1 MNPIPLPWLE
11 IAVATP
17 LALALP
23 VSLIRD
29 RLLAL
34 RVCTITCAAAFG
46 ATFAAWF
53 THYVGLNGGDGPIF
67 RIDELT
73 APLLPVIA
81 LLHFLMAMTTSTWK
95 AESFGAVRYLIS
107 LSLRLAVFAT
117 LDPWL
122 LVGLS
127 AVCCVPAFF
136 DLKRAGK
143 PITLYVFHMIP
154 FVASLVGGWALVA
167 NGYREPGAIF
177 LILAVLIRSGVFPM
191 HLWVLDLIENGSFS
205 SAVLMVTPM
214 LGVYVAVRLAV
225 PVAPPWLLSAVTI
238 FSLATAVYSSGMAIV
253 QTETRRFFAH
263 LFVSFSALVL
273 VGLEVHTRVSVTGA
287 LALWYSVLISAGGL
301 TIVLRAVEARHGR
314 LALNEYHG
322 LYARSPQLAVAFL
335 VTGLACVGFPGT
347 LGFVSAELL
356 IDGTLGSNLW
366 IGLIVILVSGL
377 NGIAVMRAYGALFT
391 GRRHADTTEFRATLV
406 ERFAIIVLAIAIFGG
421 GLFPQPGLTSR
432 YDASRALGGMAPS
445 TDL

>member
-117 LDPWL
+117 LDP
-122 LVGLS
+122 
-127 AVCCVPAFF
+127 
-136 DLKRAGK
+136 
-143 PITLYVFHMIP
+143 
-154 FVASLVGGWALVA
+154 
-167 NGYREPGAIF
+167 
-177 LILAVLIRSGVFPM
+177 
-191 HLWVLDLIENGSFS
+191 S
-205 SAVLMVTPM
+205 SV
-214 LGVYVAVRLAV
+214 
-225 PVAPPWLLSAVTI
+225 
-238 FSLATAVYSSGMAIV
+238 
-253 QTETRRFFAH
+253 
-263 LFVSFSALVL
+263 
-273 VGLEVHTRVSVTGA
+273 
-287 LALWYSVLISAGGL
+287 
-301 TIVLRAVEARHGR
+301 
-314 LALNEYHG
+314 
-322 LYARSPQLAVAFL
+322 
-335 VTGLACVGFPGT
+335 
-347 LGFVSAELL
+347 
-356 IDGTLGSNLW
+356 
-366 IGLIVILVSGL
+366 
-377 NGIAVMRAYGALFT
+377 
-391 GRRHADTTEFRATLV
+391 
-406 ERFAIIVLAIAIFGG
+406 
-421 GLFPQPGLTSR
+421 
-432 YDASRALGGMAPS
+432 
-445 TDL
+445 